1 MKNVFIKCLFG
12 ILAFIIVV
20 FTISFINGNTTF
32 IISIYLYIKTN
43 LSTIVIL
50 CLSYFSIIGI
60 LNLRKNTTTKN

>member
-20 FTISFINGNTTF
+20 FTISFINGNITF
-32 IISIYLYIKTN
+32 IIYIYSYIKAN

-50 CLSYFSIIGI
+50 CLSYFSIMGI